1 MDEAGEQLDE
11 TAFVFTLEHVNF
23 PGLLAERDLFRALV
37 KSLEEAVASDKA
49 IGIRPARMEL
59 MGGQFMVHCMVTLPR
74 DVSRTALR
82 EKWRSSTL
90 ASFAQLATAKVKA
103 LEGMQGVS
111 TQSSV
116 AVSHVSVPMASLLA
130 PFQGH
135 WTRKDSTYVVRGT
148 RLRFE
153 SGGVTDIKVSSP
165 NKFSIS
171 HPSGLSLSASLEC
184 HGRQLRWTNGSV
196 WCRVAPPGPV
206 EVAKSAA
213 SETPSQSPAVPKK
226 MATEEEDALRRM
238 RDSQSRLSEEQA
250 QVREDQAVLREKISI
265 LHQQLEE
272 LSKLREELGGEKE
285 GNEAQISL
293 LSARGQED
301 HCCMWPL
308 KERNS
313 NAANTI
319 KKEDAMIGHS
329 LQSIYSRNSNNWWQP
344 L

>member
-1 MDEAGEQLDE
+1 VDEADEQLEE
-11 TAFVFTLEHVNF
+11 TAFAFTLEHVNF
-23 PGLLAERDLFRALV
+23 AGLLAERDLFRALV

-59 MGGQFMVHCMVTLPR
+59 MGGQFMAHCIATLPR
-74 DVSRTALR
+74 DVPRAALR

-90 ASFAQLATAKVKA
+90 ASFAQVATAKVAA
-103 LEGMQGVS
+103 LEGMKGVS

-135 WTRKDSTYVVRGT
+135 WMRKDSAYVIRGT
-148 RLRFE
+148 RLSFE

-165 NKFSIS
+165 NKLSIS
-171 HPSGLSLSASLEC
+171 HPSGLSLNASLEC

-196 WCRVAPPGPV
+196 WCRVAAPGPP
-206 EVAKSAA
+206 EVAKSPA

-226 MATEEEDALRRM
+226 MALEAEDALQRM
-238 RDSQSRLSEEQA
+238 RESQSRLSVEQA
-250 QVREDQAVLREKISI
+250 QVREDQAVLSEKISI
-265 LHQQLEE
+265 LNQQLEE

-285 GNEAQISL
+285 GSEAQISL
-293 LSARGQED
+293 VSARGQED
-301 HCCMWPL
+301 QCCMWPL

-313 NAANTI
+313 NAANAI

-329 LQSIYSRNSNNWWQP
+329 LLSIHNRNPNDLWQP